1 MSKFIKFVLFLPL
14 KIAALFGVVAIVG
27 ITWVAIFFIGMS
39 AWIFD
44 LVSFLLFTCGVIGGF
59 SGELQG
65 AMLWECLGISFV
77 IFLVPY
83 VAEWFI
89 FRITDLR
96 LILWDF
102 TFEKR

>member
-65 AMLWECLGISFV
+65 AMLWECLCISFV